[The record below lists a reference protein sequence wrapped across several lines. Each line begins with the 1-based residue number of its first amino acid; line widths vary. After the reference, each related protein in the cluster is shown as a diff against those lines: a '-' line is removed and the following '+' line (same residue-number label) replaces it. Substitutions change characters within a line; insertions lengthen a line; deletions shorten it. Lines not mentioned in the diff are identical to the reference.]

1 MVPSNTPARRGTS
14 RRQLLVGG
22 GAAGLGAVAALG
34 IHQLVSP
41 AEAVTT
47 QPELNGAG
55 TVPFYGEH
63 QAGITTAAPAH
74 AMFIGLNLLPD
85 ADKDSVRRMFKV
97 LSSDAATL
105 TQGRSALA
113 DTEPELAATPAN
125 LTVTFGVSP
134 KAVKLA
140 GRQVPTWLK
149 PLPKFSID
157 KLDEDL
163 SGGDVFIQIC
173 SDDPVTL
180 SHAARMLLKDAR
192 SFATIKWSH
201 RGFRQAY
208 GSHAAGTTMRNLFG
222 QVDGTSNPQ
231 PSDPNF
237 DSLTWEPQG
246 WLRGGTS
253 VVVRKI
259 QMNLDTWDELD
270 RHGREQSVG
279 RYLSNGAP
287 LTSSP
292 EAPEAEFDAPDF
304 DATTAG
310 GLKIIPEFSHVARS
324 RSTDPGERILRR
336 GYNYDDAA
344 TGSQISDAGLIFVSF
359 QADVDRQYVP
369 IQRRLDELDLLN
381 QWTTPIG
388 SAVFAILPGCQEGG
402 FVGETLFAEDGK
414 SGATP

>member
-1 MVPSNTPARRGTS
+1 MAPSNTPIRRGTS

-34 IHQLVSP
+34 IHQLVST
-41 AEAVTT
+41 AEAVAT

-63 QAGITTAAPAH
+63 QAGITIAAPAH
-74 AMFIGLNLLPD
+74 ALFIGLNLLPD

-97 LSSDAATL
+97 LSGDAATL

-113 DTEPELAATPAN
+113 DSEPELATTPAN
-125 LTVTFGVSP
+125 LTVTFGVGP
-134 KAVKLA
+134 KAVELA
-140 GRQVPTWLK
+140 GQQVPTWLK

-208 GSHAAGTTMRNLFG
+208 GSHASGTTMRNLFG

-237 DSLTWEPQG
+237 DSLIWEPQG

-324 RSTDPGERILRR
+324 RSSDPGERILRR

-381 QWTTPIG
+381 QWTTPVG

-402 FVGETLFAEDGK
+402 FVGETLFAEDSV